1 MTVIVHLIILV
12 ANREIALIALQVG
25 VITGM
30 KPFVQEQ
37 SALVK
42 KGYVEYLS
50 ILLAVMERMPEKYL
64 VELS

>member
-1 MTVIVHLIILV
+1 
-12 ANREIALIALQVG
+12 
-25 VITGM
+25 M

-42 KGYVEYLS
+42 KGYVEYLL
-50 ILLAVMERMPEKYL
+50 ILLALTERMPEKYL